1 MHSRPIVLMA
11 CLVFGLAVPAFAH
24 ETGVIRL
31 DAKTLAVGAEMGI
44 RGKKFTMR
52 IQLDLE
58 LRGTL
63 KTYKLKQVETDTL
76 GAFRLRIALPAD
88 AAQGKYTVVAVA
100 SDGDDVGQA
109 ILVIV
114 AATSPVRTDNAAQPM
129 PGMDPGM
136 GGHMMMPAGHEA
148 HPSAEPMK
156 VDVRTSPAQRFTIFT
171 LIAFGLAGGTLLL
184 MIGRRSEL

>member
-31 DAKTLAVGAEMGI
+31 DAKTLAVGGEMGI
-44 RGKKFTMR
+44 RGKKFTVR

-88 AAQGKYTVVAVA
+88 AAPGKYTVVAVA

-109 ILVIV
+109 ILVIT
-114 AATSPVRTDNAAQPM
+114 AATSAAPIDDGAQPM

-136 GGHMMMPAGHEA
+136 GSHMMMPAGHEA
-148 HPSAEPMK
+148 HPSAEPMN

-171 LIAFGLAGGTLLL
+171 LIALGLAGGTLLL
-184 MIGRRSEL
+184 VIGRRSEL